1 VRVCLTGIQGRRS
14 CWLARDFSAW
24 NAQEKVGRD
33 DRDSQLVKRPAIKRM
48 PNASIENSEPN
59 PARPWHR
66 YGIESSDSRHVQE
79 PADTLGS
86 WRQTSNSV
94 HSNCLLAC
102 VAGLNNLH
110 LLWRNVIFQLHGTMA
125 GKKQHGFSVVGSTL
139 RSE

>member
-1 VRVCLTGIQGRRS
+1 MRRS
-14 CWLARDFSAW
+14 KILNRIP
-24 NAQEKVGRD
+24 
-33 DRDSQLVKRPAIKRM
+33 LVLGIGT
-48 PNASIENSEPN
+48 E
-59 PARPWHR
+59 
-66 YGIESSDSRHVQE
+66 IESSDSRHVQE